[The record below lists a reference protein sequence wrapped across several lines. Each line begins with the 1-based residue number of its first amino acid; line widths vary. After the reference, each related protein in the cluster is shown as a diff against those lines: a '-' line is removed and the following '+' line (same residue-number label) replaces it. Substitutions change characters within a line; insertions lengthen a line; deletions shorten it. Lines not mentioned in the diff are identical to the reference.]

1 MMIKRM
7 FLATCLLAAT
17 MSLAAREDEPA
28 RDSYD
33 PLVPQLFAVDNKHNV
48 FAGINS
54 VDNTVD
60 LMRVEGK
67 ELACYKSVLVD
78 VFKKRHDVH
87 NIYRPKS
94 VAIYEGH
101 VVFLASHRDSCYLS
115 VLNFAGDEVRRL
127 VFAGSADAFSYSPE
141 ARQLY
146 IAGEIPGGYDL
157 VALDARRGIEN
168 VSLDEAAARHYR
180 KPMMAEQIGK
190 ADPLGIGMAAIAMS
204 VVFLGLMLLYL
215 IYRQSGRFMSS
226 GGRSRER
233 EKKRQPIPVPG
244 TGPEGDAL
252 YAAIAAAIH
261 VYSAELHDEEAAVLT
276 INRVSRTYSPW
287 SSKIHGLNTYF
298 NKK

>member
-78 VFKKRHDVH
+78 VFKKRHDTH
-87 NIYRPKS
+87 RIYRPKS
-94 VAIYEGH
+94 VAIYGGH

-115 VLNFAGDEVRRL
+115 VLDFAGEEVRRL

-146 IAGEIPGGYDL
+146 IAGEAQGGYDL
-157 VALDARRGIEN
+157 VALDASHGVEN

-180 KPMMAEQIGK
+180 KPMMAEQIEK
-190 ADPLGIGMAAIAMS
+190 ADPQGIGMAVIAMS
-204 VVFLGLMLLYL
+204 VVFLGLLALYL

-226 GGRSRER
+226 RGRVR
-233 EKKRQPIPVPG
+233 EKKGRPASGVGQ
-244 TGPEGDAL
+244 EDDAL
-252 YAAIAAAIH
+252 YAAVAAAIH
-261 VYSAELHDEEAAVLT
+261 LYNAELHDEEATVLT